1 MNNPSFEDDEEL
13 PGPSLNTN
21 VKSEKKSLI
30 VGLFTWR
37 EVLEGVIGKNP
48 KLVTFGTYIVI
59 GVAYH
64 AYFLYCLFRYMHFQ
78 LAF

>member
-13 PGPSLNTN
+13 PVNNYKNN
-21 VKSEKKSLI
+21 VKSEKKSFFH
-30 VGLFTWR
+30 GLFTWR

-64 AYFLYCLFRYMHFQ
+64 AYFLYCLFR
-78 LAF
+78 

>member
-1 MNNPSFEDDEEL
+1 MNNPSFEDEEL

-21 VKSEKKSLI
+21 VKSEKKSLFA
-30 VGLFTWR
+30 GLFTWR

>member
-1 MNNPSFEDDEEL
+1 MNNPSFEDEEL